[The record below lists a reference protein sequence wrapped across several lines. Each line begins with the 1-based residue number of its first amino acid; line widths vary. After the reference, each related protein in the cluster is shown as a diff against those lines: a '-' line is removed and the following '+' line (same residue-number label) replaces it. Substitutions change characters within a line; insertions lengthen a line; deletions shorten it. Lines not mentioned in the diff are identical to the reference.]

1 MPVRNSFENNR
12 NTSSETP
19 SWTSPCAV
27 MATFSATSAG
37 CADAGRWENL
47 VSQAPGFPPPYRVAP
62 GDTVYQVS
70 VGEQT
75 VMVAED
81 DLTGPLR
88 DLVMAVLAEGDEF

>member
-1 MPVRNSFENNR
+1 MRLEVARIAQDGNIR
-12 NTSSETP
+12 RRMLDTS
-19 SWTSPCAV
+19 
-27 MATFSATSAG
+27 G
-37 CADAGRWENL
+37 RADAGRWENL
-47 VSQAPGFPPPYRVAP
+47 VSQAPGSPPPYRVAP

-70 VGEQT
+70 MGERT

>member
-1 MPVRNSFENNR
+1 VRLEVARIPQDGNIR
-12 NTSSETP
+12 RRMLDTS
-19 SWTSPCAV
+19 
-27 MATFSATSAG
+27 G
-37 CADAGRWENL
+37 RADAGRWENL
-47 VSQAPGFPPPYRVAP
+47 VSQAPGFPPYRLTP

-70 VGEQT
+70 VGERT

>member
-1 MPVRNSFENNR
+1 VRLEVARIAQDGNIR
-12 NTSSETP
+12 RRTLDTS
-19 SWTSPCAV
+19 
-27 MATFSATSAG
+27 G
-37 CADAGRWENL
+37 RADAGRWENL

-70 VGEQT
+70 VGERT

-88 DLVMAVLAEGDEF
+88 ELVMAVLAEGDER